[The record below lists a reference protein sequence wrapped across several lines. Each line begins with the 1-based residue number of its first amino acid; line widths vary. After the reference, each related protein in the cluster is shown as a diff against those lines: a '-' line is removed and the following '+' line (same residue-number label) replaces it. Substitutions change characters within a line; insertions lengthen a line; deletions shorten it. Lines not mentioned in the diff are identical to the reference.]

1 MKIASVA
8 SHGDLV
14 TSAAPRVR
22 SPFLMQPENIMT
34 NIILDAGKIMLQYIY
49 NNDTNS
55 IIYIYVYIYNNDDN
69 NIII

>member
-34 NIILDAGKIMLQYIY
+34 NIILNAGKIMLQYIY
-49 NNDTNS
+49 
-55 IIYIYVYIYNNDDN
+55 IYIIMILIVL
-69 NIII
+69 